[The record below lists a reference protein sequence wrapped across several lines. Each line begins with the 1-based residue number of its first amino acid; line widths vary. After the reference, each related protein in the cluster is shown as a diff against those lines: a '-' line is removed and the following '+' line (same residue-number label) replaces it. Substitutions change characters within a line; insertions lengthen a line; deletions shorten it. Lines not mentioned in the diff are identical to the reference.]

1 MKIQSRRRITASVV
15 AALSLGVVALASA
28 PSTHAHSM
36 SRVFHADLSADNQT
50 RLTISPASGTAD
62 MTLDL
67 TNLTLSWEVHFK
79 DLQSRPTAAS
89 LHGPA
94 QPGANGLAFVDLA
107 PDGIKSPLKGSAV
120 LTEAEVQ
127 YLLAGWTYVEIAT
140 EKFPFGETRGPV
152 DVGPRDENDPY

>member
-1 MKIQSRRRITASVV
+1 MAIVTAHKFRASILSTFFFGAVLASVSP
-15 AALSLGVVALASA
+15 AFAQ
-28 PSTHAHSM
+28 SM
-36 SRVFHADLSADNQT
+36 SRVFHADLSAENQT
-50 RLTISPASGTAD
+50 RLTISPATGTAD
-62 MTLDL
+62 LTLDL
-67 TNLTLSWEVHFK
+67 TNLTLTWEVHFK
-79 DLQSRPTAAS
+79 DLQSKPIAAS

-127 YLLAGWTYVEIAT
+127 YLLAGWTYVEITT
-140 EKFPFGETRGPV
+140 EKFPYGETRGPV